1 MFEDDPLIPMLL
13 SVGVI
18 GLLVAFLIKSKQK
31 NQASGGKGK
40 KGKGK
45 KAHTKSRKNVESD
58 TTENA
63 DSAEAETEQE
73 DESWNEWGSGATANV
88 VDDTKVSVQDV
99 DVLTEFN
106 VYKQFGYYDKAA
118 ESLAAYLE
126 KTQNKDPQLAN
137 ELVGLWLQAKNVDA
151 ATDAMNQH
159 QALLSKE
166 ELEEYIKQGLAL
178 DENHLGLRVLAEN
191 KLGWTVKQ
199 TAELLGEKSAPP
211 ASETPRKP
219 RISAAAAA
227 EKQETAEQAIKAL
240 ARKTL
245 VTGTGAFSNI
255 SNDEKGA
262 VLAFMQPEQSVKL
275 LKDSLSYDAA
285 IKYLNKAIRESDK
298 PASLLIDAL
307 TLDYRAKNVNGFA
320 GHLWN
325 LYYNLGQYGRQ
336 VKERMLGWGYTMG
349 QQHPIFER
357 LEANPNEAMLR
368 DLGIQQGW
376 LDGGSLKKARY
387 QALVTEKSDVNAEP
401 KTPAERILKDAESLL
416 MYGQLDNSME
426 LLEKAI
432 VDYPQ
437 ESQLYIT
444 LFDLYERAE
453 EWGRLEDL
461 LQELRGQVQTLPEEV
476 VLAMSQLLQR
486 LNNGSFGH

>member
-1 MFEDDPLIPMLL
+1 MLEDPMMMMLL

-18 GLLVAFLIKSKQK
+18 ALLIAFLVKSKQSAK
-31 NQASGGKGK
+31 AGGGKKGK
-40 KGKGK
+40 KGKARAKSSK
-45 KAHTKSRKNVESD
+45 KN
-58 TTENA
+58 NA
-63 DSAEAETEQE
+63 VDAEAVTEKAATPEE
-73 DESWNEWGSGATANV
+73 DETWNEWEHSAVSANV

-99 DVLTEFN
+99 DALTEFN

-118 ESLAAYLE
+118 ESLSAYLD
-126 KTQNKDPQLAN
+126 KTQRKDPQLAN
-137 ELVGLWLQAKNVDA
+137 ELIGLWLQAKNVDA
-151 ATDAMNQH
+151 VAEAINQ
-159 QALLSKE
+159 QSALLSKE
-166 ELEEYIKQGLAL
+166 EIAEYIKQGLAL
-178 DENHLGLRVLAEN
+178 DENHLGLRVLAES

-199 TAELLGEKSAPP
+199 TAEEIGEKTAPADTEQP
-211 ASETPRKP
+211 VRKS
-219 RISAAAAA
+219 RAQMA
-227 EKQETAEQAIKAL
+227 EEEKRVAESIKEL
-240 ARKTL
+240 TRKVL
-245 VTGTGAFSNI
+245 VSGNSVVNNI

-285 IKYLNKAIRESDK
+285 IKYLNKAIRNSEK

-307 TLDYRAKNVNGFA
+307 TLDYRAKNINGFA

-349 QQHPIFER
+349 QHPLFER
-357 LEANPNEAMLR
+357 LEANPNEAVLR

-387 QALVTEKSDVNAEP
+387 KALVTEQADGDAEP
-401 KTPAERILKDAESLL
+401 RTPIERILKDAESLL

-453 EWGRLEDL
+453 EWGRLEDM